1 MPKTIAIIGAGSW
14 GTALAIHAHECGHR
28 VRLWAHSTDTLQAIL
43 KNRVNDI
50 YLPGFPV
57 PEEIEITPDETCV
70 VDADYSL
77 LVVPSMHFR
86 STFMRFQPHWR
97 SGAALISCIKGM
109 EPETSKRISEI
120 VQEMSGDRYR
130 FSVLSGPSFAKEVA
144 QHDPTAVVIGTE
156 HRELGKEIQND
167 LRSHYFRLYYNA
179 DVLGIEIGASIKNII
194 AIAAGV
200 VTGLGYG
207 YNTVSGLI
215 TRGLAELNRLA
226 VRLGANPSTLSGL
239 AGLGDLILTCTGH
252 LSRNRQVGLEL
263 GRGKQIDEITGQM
276 RMVAEGV
283 RTTAAVHKLAQKLNV
298 PMPITEQVYKVI
310 YEQRD
315 PRAAILELMTR
326 ELKEE

>member
-1 MPKTIAIIGAGSW
+1 MSKTIAIIGAGSW
-14 GTALAIHAHECGHR
+14 GTALAIHGHECGHR
-28 VRLWAHSTDTLQAIL
+28 IRLWAHSMDTMNAIRT
-43 KNRVNDI
+43 NRVNNI
-50 YLPGFPV
+50 YLPGFAV
-57 PEEIEITPDETCV
+57 PEEIDVTSEESCV
-70 VDADYSL
+70 ADADYSL
-77 LVVPSMHFR
+77 LVVPSIHFR
-86 STFMRFQPHWR
+86 STFSRFQPHWK

-120 VQEMSGDRYR
+120 VQEMSADRYT

-144 QHDPTAVVIGTE
+144 QHDPTAVVIGCE
-156 HRELGKEIQND
+156 NRELGKQIQND
-167 LRSHYFRLYYNA
+167 LRSQYFRLYYNP

-200 VTGLGYG
+200 VSGLGYG
-207 YNTVSGLI
+207 YNTLSGLI

-263 GRGKQIDEITGQM
+263 GRGKNIDEITGQM

-283 RTTAAVHKLAQKLNV
+283 RTTDAVHRLAQKLNV
-298 PMPITEQVYKVI
+298 PMPITEQVYNVI
-310 YEQRD
+310 YEHKD
-315 PRAAILELMTR
+315 PRAAILELMSR